1 MKRLVGRASVPA
13 AFGGTG
19 FQPVCRTGKMPVPPR
34 TFPNR
39 KPKTENRKNT
49 MAKEKKQGEPSFE
62 AGLKRL
68 EEVLDA
74 LEHGDLSLEEAMRAF
89 EEGVQLVRVCHKK
102 LDEVEKRV
110 ELLLKNDAGRFFTR
124 PFPEEEGEA

>member
-1 MKRLVGRASVPA
+1 
-13 AFGGTG
+13 
-19 FQPVCRTGKMPVPPR
+19 
-34 TFPNR
+34 
-39 KPKTENRKNT
+39 
-49 MAKEKKQGEPSFE
+49 MAKEKKPSEPSFE

-110 ELLLKNDAGRFFTR
+110 ELLLKDDAGRFFTR
-124 PFPEEEGEA
+124 PFPEDENSGAS

>member
-1 MKRLVGRASVPA
+1 
-13 AFGGTG
+13 
-19 FQPVCRTGKMPVPPR
+19 
-34 TFPNR
+34 
-39 KPKTENRKNT
+39 
-49 MAKEKKQGEPSFE
+49 MAKGKKEEPSFE

-110 ELLLKNDAGRFFTR
+110 ELLLKDDAGRFFTR
-124 PFPEEEGEA
+124 PFPEERTAAARKVTIHNGMVQSGHCLNGGS

>member
-1 MKRLVGRASVPA
+1 
-13 AFGGTG
+13 
-19 FQPVCRTGKMPVPPR
+19 
-34 TFPNR
+34 
-39 KPKTENRKNT
+39 
-49 MAKEKKQGEPSFE
+49 MAKGKKEEPSFE

-68 EEVLDA
+68 EAVLDS

-110 ELLLKNDAGRFFTR
+110 ELLLKDDAGRFFTR
-124 PFPEEEGEA
+124 PCADDEEGS